1 MYIYE
6 SQRDNTGGVLY
17 NITTIGIIFSLSVY
31 AQLFM
36 KKTCPS
42 DLFFLCKMVYKT

>member
-17 NITTIGIIFSLSVY
+17 NITTIGIIFYIVLSVY
-31 AQLFM
+31 AQLLLRKMPIRLVLFM
-36 KKTCPS
+36 Q
-42 DLFFLCKMVYKT
+42 DGL